1 MGLGYRSHERHRFG
15 GSQLSRD
22 HGPVGLAIEWSPRGV
37 VAYDARTRS
46 TLVGEDIATMGLSG
60 RDAVL
65 ALSRRGVFV
74 RTTRVPN
81 ASPAEVRAIL
91 MMQAGELFPVPTIDL
106 AWDFVL
112 TDDVTNDGR
121 LAVLAAVPSSDLRR
135 ALDAATAAGLRIK
148 AAVPLSYGSTF
159 IAHDLGLP
167 DAAVVERS
175 EDGTSVDIVANGVL
189 RASRATPSTA
199 PLDLEVPRALA
210 LAGIESAPAVAAGGA
225 LLPNAVRETE
235 QTALRAVAE
244 APLDRLKLKVELPE
258 AVAARVTADARR
270 SVRTALM
277 AAVAAGM
284 LALIVGMNFSEA
296 AQEAQAARSKSNARL
311 QKLKN
316 DEKKAVSERDRY
328 TAMKD
333 ALDLAFTPPQKVS
346 DIVAVTTTSV
356 PTGTWLKNMTIE
368 RGRPLSLRGT
378 AKSENLVADLVRRL
392 DKNPE
397 NRFRDVQITNASS
410 TLVNKVPVT
419 DFVLTA
425 FPVGNLPFVARA
437 GGSSGR

>member
-1 MGLGYRSHERHRFG
+1 M
-15 GSQLSRD
+15 SRD

-46 TLVGEDIATMGLSG
+46 TIVGEDIATMGLSG

-81 ASPAEVRAIL
+81 ASPAEVRTIL
-91 MMQAGELFPVPTIDL
+91 MMQAGEFFPVPTIDL
-106 AWDFVL
+106 AWDFAL
-112 TDDVTNDGR
+112 TDDVTSEGR

-135 ALDAATAAGLRIK
+135 ALDAATAAGLRVK
-148 AAVPLSYGSTF
+148 AAVPLAYGSTL

-175 EDGTSVDIVANGVL
+175 EDGTSVDVIAHGAL

-210 LAGIESAPAVAAGGA
+210 LAGIETAPAVAAGGA
-225 LLPNAVRETE
+225 ILANAVRETE
-235 QTALRAVAE
+235 QTALHAIAD
-244 APLDRLKLKVELPE
+244 APLDRLKLKLELPE
-258 AVAARVTADARR
+258 SVAARIAADDRR

-284 LALIVGMNFSEA
+284 LALLVATNYFDAKSK
-296 AQEAQAARSKSNARL
+296 AQEDAGKVNARL

-316 DEKKAVSERDRY
+316 QEKKAVAERDRY
-328 TAMKD
+328 VAMKGS
-333 ALDLAFTPPQKVS
+333 LDLAFTPAQKVS
-346 DIVAVTTTSV
+346 DIVAVTTVSV
-356 PTGTWLKNMTIE
+356 PAGTWLKNLTLE

-378 AKSENLVADLVRRL
+378 AKGESLVADLVRRL

-397 NRFRDVQITNASS
+397 NRFRDVQITNASN

-425 FPVGNLPFVARA
+425 FPVGNLPFVARS
-437 GGSSGR
+437 GGSNGR

>member
-1 MGLGYRSHERHRFG
+1 MEHRTHERYRPG

-46 TLVGEDIATMGLSG
+46 TIVGEDIASMGLSG
-60 RDAVL
+60 REAVL

-91 MMQAGELFPVPTIDL
+91 MMQAGELFPLPTIDL

-112 TDDVTNDGR
+112 TDDISDEGR
-121 LAVLAAVPSSDLRR
+121 LAVLAAVPSADLRR
-135 ALDAATAAGLRIK
+135 ALDAATAAGIRVK
-148 AAVPLSYGSTF
+148 AAVPLAFGSTL
-159 IAHDLGLP
+159 IAHDLGLS

-175 EDGTSVDIVANGVL
+175 EDGTSVDVIANGVL
-189 RASRATPSTA
+189 RASRATPPSA
-199 PLDLEVPRALA
+199 PLDLEVPRALQ
-210 LAGIESAPAVAAGGA
+210 LAGVESAPAVAAGGA
-225 LLPNAVRETE
+225 LLTNATRETE
-235 QTALRAVAE
+235 HTALRAIAE
-244 APLDRLKLKVELPE
+244 APLDRLKLRVELPE
-258 AVAARVTADARR
+258 AVAARVTAAARR

-277 AAVAAGM
+277 AAVVAGLLAVFVALEFSDAA
-284 LALIVGMNFSEA
+284 A
-296 AQEAQAARSKSNARL
+296 AAQAARSKSNARL
-311 QKLKN
+311 QRLRN
-316 DEKKAVSERDRY
+316 EEKKVNAERARY
-328 TAMKD
+328 ATMKES
-333 ALDLAFTPPQKVS
+333 LDLAFAPPQKISEV
-346 DIVAVTTTSV
+346 VAVTTVSV
-356 PTGTWLKNMTIE
+356 PTGTWLKNLTIE

-378 AKSENLVADLVRRL
+378 ARNESLVADLVRRL

-397 NRFRDVQITNASS
+397 SRFRDVQITNASN

-425 FPVGNLPFVARA
+425 FPVGNLPFVARTGA
-437 GGSSGR
+437 SRGR